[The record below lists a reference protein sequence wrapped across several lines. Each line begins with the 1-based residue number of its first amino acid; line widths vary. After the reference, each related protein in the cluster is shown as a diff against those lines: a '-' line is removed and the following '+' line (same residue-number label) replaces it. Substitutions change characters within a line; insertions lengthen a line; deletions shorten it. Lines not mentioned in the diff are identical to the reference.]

1 MKKNI
6 IHCAENEKRTFASKA
21 FCAVDSLILSQFA
34 YFYFDGFVA
43 DITERSASVTIA
55 AIAAKENTESLYT
68 NLIDSKKNK
77 KLLLALANSPRFRN
91 IEMNYYVY
99 KLDYAKEKQFSACTF
114 ILNDG
119 TAYVA
124 YRGTDSYF
132 VGWKEDF
139 NMAYTCPVPAQ
150 EEGVYF
156 LNTVG
161 ALLSSRLRIGGHSKG
176 GNLAVYAAMKC
187 NTDIQNRIIDI
198 FCHDGPGFRE
208 EVFASS
214 DYRKIKDRIHLFV
227 PQSALIG
234 LLSEQHEKYVVI
246 KSNRMGIMQHDPYSW
261 LVEEGDF
268 VYLPDVNHIAVLANK
283 TLTKWLSSLDDK
295 KREVFV
301 DTLYSVIEATGA
313 KTFYDLTEDRRDKAL
328 AALDAI
334 RETDE
339 ETRRFVKQVVR
350 SLVLTAVKSLRAEE

>member
-1 MKKNI
+1 MKNI
-6 IHCAENEKRTFASKA
+6 IHYAKNEKRTFTSKA
-21 FCAVDSLILSQFA
+21 FCAVDSLVLSQCA
-34 YFYFDGFVA
+34 YLYFDGFVA
-43 DITERSASVTIA
+43 DIAERSAPVTIA
-55 AIAAKENTESLYT
+55 TIAANENIESLYQYT
-68 NLIDSKKNK
+68 MDSKNNQ

-91 IEMNYYVY
+91 IKMNYYVN
-99 KLDYAKEKQFSACTF
+99 KLDYANEKQFSACTF

-139 NMAYTCPVPAQ
+139 NMAYTCPVPSQ
-150 EEGVYF
+150 EESVYY

-161 ALLSSRLRIGGHSKG
+161 ALLSLRLRIGGHSKG

-187 NTDIQNRIIDI
+187 NTDIQSRIIDI

-208 EVFASS
+208 EVFATS

-234 LLSEQHEKYVVI
+234 LLSEHREKYVVI
-246 KSNRMGIMQHDPYSW
+246 KSSRIGIMQHDPYSW
-261 LVEEGDF
+261 LIEGSDF

-301 DTLYSVIEATGA
+301 DTLYSVIKATGA

-334 RETDE
+334 RGIDE
-339 ETRRFVKQVVR
+339 ETRRFVRQVVR
-350 SLVLTAVKSLRAEE
+350 SLILMAVNTLRAEK